1 MDYLKQNEEIAR
13 RYVIG
18 NLIRTGIITGA
29 FLIGLLLILIF
40 TGKIKFKSKKAKAA
54 EAVAEAA
61 GAASVAENITSEAD
75 EVAAEDEKEDDKQLI
90 EELIIKKSSEIERV
104 EKLVDKYPETAV
116 QILRTWLSED

>member
-1 MDYLKQNEEIAR
+1 
-13 RYVIG
+13 
-18 NLIRTGIITGA
+18 
-29 FLIGLLLILIF
+29 
-40 TGKIKFKSKKAKAA
+40 GKIKFKSKKAKAA